1 MERVLAGFGYDAPL
15 AVVGGP
21 AQRGVQIEQRTD
33 VVDAL
38 DGLRLEEGIEDELDV
53 VALGQ
58 FCNGRAAEDGR
69 EAGAVEGQVEEV
81 AALVVAVES
90 RGIDG
95 TVEPLAD
102 MELCRGLQTE
112 VVGVVEVSLLHDD
125 GHAVGGLIGQ
135 LHEVVRL
142 KLGKG
147 SERVLVVQLPHE
159 VHLIFRHGLQVGIAP
174 NLAVGR
180 GVVDAA
186 HRAPITGI
194 DGLAAEREIEH
205 ILRVDV
211 PHRVELRID
220 APLVPF
226 RGMVLLHRQ
235 RGVEASG
242 MGCWFWSKVV

>member
-1 MERVLAGFGYDAPL
+1 M
-15 AVVGGP
+15 
-21 AQRGVQIEQRTD
+21 
-33 VVDAL
+33 
-38 DGLRLEEGIEDELDV
+38 
-53 VALGQ
+53 
-58 FCNGRAAEDGR
+58 
-69 EAGAVEGQVEEV
+69 
-81 AALVVAVES
+81 
-90 RGIDG
+90 
-95 TVEPLAD
+95 
-102 MELCRGLQTE
+102 
-112 VVGVVEVSLLHDD
+112 
-125 GHAVGGLIGQ
+125 
-135 LHEVVRL
+135 HEVVRL

-235 RGVEASG
+235 RGVEAQRLANLLAQSG
-242 MGCWFWSKVV
+242 VGIQDALVVIYAAGGVGHGLLVLVEGGLIAVVVRELRLCPVVQFPVIGQRVGLVGGEEPLADLLTTIN